1 MSEHFGSD
9 SEICPN
15 ESHTEELHGKDV
27 VGGEFQQQ
35 LGQNI
40 TPSIFAKLFVNH
52 TKKTCAIACLIP
64 LISLVV
70 IILSDV
76 FEIDDPQGREYFV
89 RNHILTRQS
98 DGYNAAK
105 EEFKFSINSSDSI
118 SNVTTKQSDQQ
129 GSLSIS
135 ILMRGKIQ
143 GSDQLAATNNF
154 EGSYNIL
161 NPQSLALLKKA
172 EDAILNHKNYSEFCL
187 VEIGNLDCENQPLK
201 CTSPRSV
208 LNHPLLYGIYVND
221 SEGKERLCG
230 RREGHEAV
238 EEYKFQQFLE
248 SLWSDSDSLNS
259 RNFLDSNLTIEK
271 NFSWAS
277 QSLIRVAMPLTGYS
291 AIDDRQEEQLKIYE
305 AFTENATTT
314 MNEDLSDL
322 HHDIFPISEQIA
334 NSSFGSIVLRDLSF
348 SGLAILLVF
357 LVIWVHTSSFFLAC
371 SAMIQV
377 LLSFPITFVI
387 YHFLFRQHFFGALQ
401 ILTIFLLLG
410 IGADD
415 VFVFTDA
422 WKQAAIV
429 LGPDVD
435 LLRRMTW
442 TYRRSVRAMTVTS
455 FTTAAAFIVTA
466 TSPIMPISTLG
477 LWAGVLIILQ
487 FILVITIY
495 PCATIMWHR
504 FWRPRLFVRGFN
516 RVPEEDVEREV
527 GTPLWHRL
535 LPVSKRPAVQH
546 STADYRATE
555 RFFRGPWFKFLRRLR
570 FIIIGIGILLV
581 CAGLWLATS
590 LESPK
595 ETENFLPNYFPIR
608 VALNTLQDSFPRSD
622 TDYQLKVSFV
632 WGIKDVNRA
641 GTSRF
646 KVSELGAPIFEEDF
660 DMKKKEVQQ
669 HIFDACRYVEK
680 EKDDLIFSLDTGI
693 KPVRCWIRDYKV
705 WREST
710 NKTGFETFATDEGLV
725 QDLIK
730 FSQADSKY
738 LRYLTNQNVIF
749 NKNQT
754 RVLATEV
761 SFISDKDAQLP
772 SKLMWPVY
780 KKWQEVIDNLNKNA
794 PQGGDQAFVTS
805 GFPWLYSY
813 TQQTLLRTMITGVA
827 IMIVVALFTLV
838 SATLNWVIAILAT
851 LSIGGIIAMLLGLIQ
866 LYGWTLG
873 ISESV
878 GVVVAVGF
886 SFDGVAHVATAYVE
900 SKSRIRMDRTRD
912 ALTDLG
918 ISVLF
923 GAVTTLVAGIC
934 LLPAIIIFFT
944 KFAGLIISTIILSM
958 TWSLVIL
965 PCLLMSFGPE
975 GNFGRI
981 SPYLKNFIGVFKT
994 KKNVEEGKS
1003 LDINHNSLE
1012 NRKEENVA
1020 KA

>member
-1 MSEHFGSD
+1 MPEHFCNNSD
-9 SEICPN
+9 IRLNETHTDELYGEEI
-15 ESHTEELHGKDV
+15 
-27 VGGEFQQQ
+27 VGGQYQPQ
-35 LGQNI
+35 LSQNI

-52 TKKTCAIACLIP
+52 TKKTCAIACFIP
-64 LISLVV
+64 FLSLVL
-70 IILSDV
+70 IILSGV

-105 EEFKFSINSSDSI
+105 EEFQFSINSNESTP
-118 SNVTTKQSDQQ
+118 NVMTEQSDQQ

-143 GSDQLAATNNF
+143 NSNQLATTTNF

-161 NPQSLALLKKA
+161 NPKSFALLKKA

-187 VEIGNLDCENQPLK
+187 VELGNLDCNNKPLK
-201 CTSPRSV
+201 CTVPRSV

-221 SEGKERLCG
+221 SKGKARLCG
-230 RREGHEAV
+230 RREGHQAV
-238 EEYKFQQFLE
+238 DEDKFQQFLD
-248 SLWSDSDSLNS
+248 SLWSYSDSSNS
-259 RNFLDSNLTIEK
+259 RNFFDSNLTKEN

-277 QSLIRVAMPLTGYS
+277 KSLIRVAMPFPGYS
-291 AIDDRQEEQLKIYE
+291 AIDDRQDEQLKIYE
-305 AFTENATTT
+305 SFTENATSTI
-314 MNEDLSDL
+314 NEDLSDL
-322 HHDIFPISEQIA
+322 NHDIFPISEQIA

-357 LVIWVHTSSFFLAC
+357 LIIWVHTSSFFLAC
-371 SAMIQV
+371 SAMLQV
-377 LLSFPITFVI
+377 ILSFPITFVI
-387 YHFLFRQHFFGALQ
+387 YHFVFRQKYFAALQ

-435 LLRRMTW
+435 LLKRMSW
-442 TYRRSVRAMTVTS
+442 TYRRSVRAMSVTS
-455 FTTAAAFIVTA
+455 FTTASAFIVTA

-477 LWAGVLIILQ
+477 VWAGILIILQ
-487 FILVITIY
+487 FVLVITIY
-495 PCATIMWHR
+495 PCVTIMWHR
-504 FWRPRLFVRGFN
+504 FWRPRLFVLGFK
-516 RVPEEDVEREV
+516 RVPDEDVEREV

-535 LPVSKRPAVQH
+535 LPLRKRPAVKH
-546 STADYRATE
+546 STSDYRATE
-555 RFFRGPWFKFLRRLR
+555 RFFKGPWFNFLRRLQ
-570 FIIIGIGILLV
+570 FIIISIGLIFV
-581 CAGLWLATS
+581 CGGLWLATS

-595 ETENFLPNYFPIR
+595 ETESFLPNYFPIR
-608 VALNTLQDSFPRSD
+608 VALNTLQDAFPRSD
-622 TDYQLKVSFV
+622 TDFQLKVRFV
-632 WGIKDVNRA
+632 WGIKDVNRT

-646 KVSELGAPIFEEDF
+646 KVSELGAPILDEYF

-669 HIFDACRYVEK
+669 HIFDVCKHIE
-680 EKDDLIFSLDTGI
+680 EEQENLLFSLETGI
-693 KPVRCWIRDYKV
+693 EPVRCWIRDYQL

-710 NKTGFETFATDEGLV
+710 NKTYFETFATDEGLV

-730 FSQADSKY
+730 FSQTEIKY
-738 LRYLTNQNVIF
+738 MRHLTNQHVIF
-749 NKNQT
+749 SKNKT
-754 RVLATEV
+754 RVIATEV
-761 SFISDKDAQLP
+761 SFVSDKDAQLP
-772 SKLMWPVY
+772 AKIMWPVY
-780 KKWQEVIDNLNKNA
+780 QKWQEVIDSLNQNA

-827 IMIVVALFTLV
+827 VMIFVALFTLV
-838 SATLNWVIAILAT
+838 SATLNWRVAILAT
-851 LSIGGIIAMLLGLIQ
+851 VSIGGIVAMLLGLIQ

-873 ISESV
+873 ISESI

-900 SKSRIRMDRTRD
+900 SKSKLRMDRTKD

-923 GAVTTLVAGIC
+923 GAVTTLLAGIC

-958 TWSLVIL
+958 TWSLVIF

-975 GNFGRI
+975 ENFGRI
-981 SPYLKNFIGVFKT
+981 SPYLNKFIGFFQR
-994 KKNVEEGKS
+994 KKNSEDGGIFDV
-1003 LDINHNSLE
+1003 NHFSSE
-1012 NRKEENVA
+1012 AQKQEKEVNE
-1020 KA
+1020 